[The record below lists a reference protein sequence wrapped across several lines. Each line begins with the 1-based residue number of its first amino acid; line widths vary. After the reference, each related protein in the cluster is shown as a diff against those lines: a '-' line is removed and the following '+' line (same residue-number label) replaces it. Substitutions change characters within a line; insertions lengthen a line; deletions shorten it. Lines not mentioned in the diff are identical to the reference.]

1 MYKYKIRNE
10 IYHPC
15 LEMFKIILPRFHDE
29 DISWWIE
36 NKGRG
41 IIGPLWQ
48 IVARL
53 RNFVESMVAREIN
66 PPPLLLRLL
75 SRCHPFIARV
85 PLYTRVRLR
94 PHWKHLVLETGFK
107 RSNELWSWA
116 NWDCGKTRLYLS
128 LSLSLSA
135 GTSLRG
141 SDRCNA
147 RLFHCFTSANYLK
160 QGKRERERERKRKR
174 VGEDVDAAKKK
185 VICKSF
191 VAVSLVFLV
200 SLAPDYFAPLPLWK
214 PGRNLSLF
222 LRRFSFFL
230 FFFPLPLISSKQR
243 ERGLI

>member
-128 LSLSLSA
+128 LSLSLPEPVYGA
-135 GTSLRG
+135 ATGVTRGCFIALRALIILNRG
-141 SDRCNA
+141 
-147 RLFHCFTSANYLK
+147 
-160 QGKRERERERKRKR
+160 RERERDRKRKR

-230 FFFPLPLISSKQR
+230 FFFSTSSDFIETER